1 MTSRRIASQQC
12 TQMPRNG
19 VERPSWPICV
29 HSCIPT
35 VVRNGATVYTSAPKR
50 RRESIYANLCTL
62 LRPHHLLARSSRRN
76 SVHKCPETA
85 PRGHFCQSVYT
96 PASPPGGEGHA
107 TGAVTQPPT
116 HTSSRSLRYLR
127 IYIVR
132 DRGAADS
139 NPVVPTMNVHA
150 KGLGPLAPL
159 PWSILRPQNSLEIF
173 ASM

>member
-1 MTSRRIASQQC
+1 MTPRRIASQQC
-12 TQMPRNG
+12 TQMPQNG
-19 VERPSWPICV
+19 SEGPFWPICV

-62 LRPHHLLARSSRRN
+62 LHTHGCPQRRN

-85 PRGHFCQSVYT
+85 SRGHFHRSVYT

-150 KGLGPLAPL
+150 RG
-159 PWSILRPQNSLEIF
+159 
-173 ASM
+173 